1 MPCMF
6 VVSSHEH
13 TVNIIYDWIETTIQ
27 IITIQER
34 ESIIKNIRIVY
45 YLKQIDT
52 FLNENMFVG
61 A

>member
-1 MPCMF
+1 MF
-6 VVSSHEH
+6 LVSSHEH
-13 TVNIIYDWIETTIQ
+13 TLNIIYNWIATTIQ

-45 YLKQIDT
+45 SLKQIDT
-52 FLNENMFVG
+52 FLNENIFVG